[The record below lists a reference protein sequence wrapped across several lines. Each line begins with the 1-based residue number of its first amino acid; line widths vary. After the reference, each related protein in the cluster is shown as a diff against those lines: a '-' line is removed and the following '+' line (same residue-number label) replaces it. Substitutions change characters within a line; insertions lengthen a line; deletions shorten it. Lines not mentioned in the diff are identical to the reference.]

1 MDEGNTGKYF
11 WKTWKLKNWRGGGRS
26 RADEI
31 LVCKYIHSK
40 NGTGF

>member
-1 MDEGNTGKYF
+1 MRE
-11 WKTWKLKNWRGGGRS
+11 GGRS

-40 NGTGF
+40 NDTGF